1 MDMLFR
7 SYSTNRQETIGPMR
21 VIGSSEP
28 YPPIAE
34 TSTDS
39 PSFSRFPTQTTDDF
53 TSKIYA
59 WPTHYFA
66 ADYFKAHI
74 SSSTHPTVYSVVK
87 HARSYGVLGVLK
99 TP

>member
-1 MDMLFR
+1 MLFR

-39 PSFSRFPTQTTDDF
+39 PSSSRFPTQTTDDF
-53 TSKIYA
+53 TSKIY
-59 WPTHYFA
+59 
-66 ADYFKAHI
+66 
-74 SSSTHPTVYSVVK
+74 V
-87 HARSYGVLGVLK
+87 
-99 TP
+99 